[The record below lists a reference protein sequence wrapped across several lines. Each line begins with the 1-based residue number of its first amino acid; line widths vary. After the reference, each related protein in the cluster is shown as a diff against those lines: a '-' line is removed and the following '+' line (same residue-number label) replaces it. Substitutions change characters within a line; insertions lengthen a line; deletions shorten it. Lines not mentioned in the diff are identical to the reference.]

1 MSEWR
6 NRTTRLVR
14 DGVKVSVMSYQLPT
28 GNRWRTF
35 FTVHTKDNPFVPY
48 EGINWSDAKECH
60 DNLVHAIELMGYTMI
75 SDEFDAKKKR
85 PRRRQP
91 LKAQRNNISP

>member
-1 MSEWR
+1 MSNWKIH
-6 NRTTRLVR
+6 TTRLVR

-35 FTVHTKDNPFVPY
+35 FTVHANDNPFVPY
-48 EGINWSDAKECH
+48 EGISWSDAKECH

-75 SDEFDAKKKR
+75 SDEFDAKKKH
-85 PRRRQP
+85 PMRRQP
-91 LKAQRNNISP
+91 HRAQEITELP

>member
-1 MSEWR
+1 MSEWK

-35 FTVHTKDNPFVPY
+35 FTVHANDNPFVPY
-48 EGINWSDAKECH
+48 EGISWSDAKECH

-75 SDEFDAKKKR
+75 SDEFDAKKSAR
-85 PRRRQP
+85 GGGNRSRRREITELP
-91 LKAQRNNISP
+91 

>member
-1 MSEWR
+1 MIEWKSR
-6 NRTTRLVR
+6 ATRLVR

-35 FTVHTKDNPFVPY
+35 FTVHAKDNPFVPY
-48 EGINWSDAKECH
+48 EGISWSDAKECH
-60 DNLVHAIELMGYTMI
+60 DKLIHAIELMGYTMI

-85 PRRRQP
+85 PMRRQP
-91 LKAQRNNISP
+91 LKAQRNNIST

>member
-35 FTVHTKDNPFVPY
+35 FTVHANDNPFVPY
-48 EGINWSDAKECH
+48 EGISWSDAKECH
-60 DNLVHAIELMGYTMI
+60 DNLVHAIGLMGYVMI
-75 SDEFDAKKKR
+75 SDEIDGKE
-85 PRRRQP
+85 
-91 LKAQRNNISP
+91 KAPETARAAQGAEK

>member
-1 MSEWR
+1 MSEWK

-35 FTVHTKDNPFVPY
+35 FTVHANDNPFVPY
-48 EGINWSDAKECH
+48 EGISWSDAKECH

-85 PRRRQP
+85 PSSGNRSERRRINVLP
-91 LKAQRNNISP
+91 